1 MTWAN
6 NAKVYLN
13 NVLQTNVIEGVS
25 ISLGRQSIDQQS
37 QAGYA
42 RVAFLNF
49 DADSV
54 DLNDD
59 IQIKIDNYAG
69 TPTTIFTGDV
79 TDIQTTVLD
88 SGTTVT
94 TVTDLICTSA
104 LARLAILNVNDAG
117 YAEQLEGDRMLS
129 VLDEALAV
137 SWNEL
142 PTTKVWTDYTTEIWT
157 DLRGYD
163 STNID
168 TPGLFTL
175 YTQTAD
181 LTNAYEYA
189 AQVATS
195 GMGQLFETPSGLIGY
210 SDQDHRADYLTTN
223 GFIDLSKNFILSDGI
238 SITTSKDNI
247 TNDAIIN
254 YGDPDASSESIDAD
268 SVDLYG
274 RNAQSITTLLKNTA
288 DADTYADRIVL
299 LNAEPHPVISG
310 IGVQIDTPT
319 MTSTLLNA
327 LVGVFFGMPLS
338 ITNFPSNLYAHD
350 FFGYVEGWTWTIN
363 RFSARLDLNVSDV
376 TFSAKAVAWQDVFA
390 GELWNTLDPELDWA
404 HALLGVN

>member
-1 MTWAN
+1 
-6 NAKVYLN
+6 
-13 NVLQTNVIEGVS
+13 
-25 ISLGRQSIDQQS
+25 
-37 QAGYA
+37 
-42 RVAFLNF
+42 
-49 DADSV
+49 
-54 DLNDD
+54 
-59 IQIKIDNYAG
+59 
-69 TPTTIFTGDV
+69 
-79 TDIQTTVLD
+79 LD
-88 SGTTVT
+88 SGTTIT

-104 LARLAILNVNDAG
+104 LARLAILNVNADG

-129 VLDEALAV
+129 VLDEALAL
-137 SWNEL
+137 SWDEL
-142 PTTKVWTDYTTEIWT
+142 PATKVWTDYTTEVWT
-157 DLRGYD
+157 DLRGFD
-163 STNID
+163 STEID

-175 YTQTAD
+175 YTQTTD

-189 AQVATS
+189 ALVATS
-195 GMGQLFETPSGLIGY
+195 GMGQLYETPGGLIGY
-210 SDQDHRADYLTTN
+210 ADQDHRADYLTAN

-254 YGDPDASSESIDAD
+254 YGSTPATSETIDAD

-274 RNAQSITTLLKNTA
+274 RNAQSITTLLKNSA

-310 IGVQIDTPT
+310 IGIQIDTPT

>member
-49 DADSV
+49 DAETV

-59 IQIKIDNYAG
+59 IEIKIDNYAG

-104 LARLAILNVNDAG
+104 LARLAILNVNAAG

-129 VLDEALAV
+129 VLDEALAL
-137 SWNEL
+137 SWDEL
-142 PTTKVWTDYTTEIWT
+142 PATKVWTDYTTEVWT
-157 DLRGYD
+157 DLRGFD
-163 STNID
+163 STEID

-175 YTQTAD
+175 YTQTTD

-189 AQVATS
+189 ALVATS
-195 GMGQLFETPSGLIGY
+195 GMGQLYETPGGLIGY
-210 SDQDHRADYLTTN
+210 ADQDHRADYLTAN

-254 YGDPDASSESIDAD
+254 YGSTPASSQTIDAD

-274 RNAQSITTLLKNTA
+274 RNAQSITTLLKNSA

>member
-49 DADSV
+49 DAETV

-59 IQIKIDNYAG
+59 IEIKIDNYAG

-88 SGTTVT
+88 SGTTIT

-104 LARLAILNVNDAG
+104 LARLAILNVNAAG

-129 VLDEALAV
+129 VLDEALAL
-137 SWNEL
+137 SWDEL
-142 PTTKVWTDYTTEIWT
+142 PATKVWTDYTTEVWT
-157 DLRGYD
+157 NLRGFD
-163 STNID
+163 STEID

-175 YTQTAD
+175 YTQTTD

-189 AQVATS
+189 ALVATS
-195 GMGQLFETPSGLIGY
+195 GMGQLYETPGGLIGY
-210 SDQDHRADYLTTN
+210 ADQDHRADYLTAN

-254 YGDPDASSESIDAD
+254 YGSTPATSETIDAD

-274 RNAQSITTLLKNTA
+274 RNAQSITTLLKNSA